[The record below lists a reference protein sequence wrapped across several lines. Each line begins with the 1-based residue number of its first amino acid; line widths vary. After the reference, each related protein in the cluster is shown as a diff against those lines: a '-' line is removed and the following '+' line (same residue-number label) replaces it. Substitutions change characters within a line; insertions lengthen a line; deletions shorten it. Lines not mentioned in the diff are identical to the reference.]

1 MPTTDL
7 ISPFVVSCAG
17 GLTLNKDVFS
27 MAPGEALILQNF
39 EPDIK
44 GGYRRVSGTAQ
55 YNTTIVP
62 QGSSTTSLVIDCSII
77 FNGQVMVARGGD
89 IHRGTTS
96 GSWTSLTTGLGTSTR
111 AYDFEKF
118 NFNGTDKLVI
128 ATGHSPAQI
137 INSSFAVDV
146 VNATGGGTAPSNPKF
161 VKAFQNHM
169 FYAGATNSQEVIFS
183 VPFAEDNFTTA
194 SGAGSFKVDS
204 TVVGMKVFRNELIIF
219 CDDRIYQLKGTT
231 SSNFAVQDVTRN
243 IGCRDGGSIQEI
255 GGDVIFLAPD
265 GLRTIAGTARIGD
278 VELGSISRQIQSRID
293 EVTLDRISS
302 LLLEINHNIDYFIQ

>member
-44 GGYRRVSGTAQ
+44 GGYRRVSGTAL
-55 YNTTIVP
+55 YNTNIVP
-62 QGSSTTSLVIDCSII
+62 EGSSNTSKVVDCAIV
-77 FNGQVMVARGGD
+77 FNGQIIAARGGD
-89 IHRGTTS
+89 ISRGTTS
-96 GSWTSLTTGLGTSTR
+96 GSFTTLTTGLGTSTR

-118 NFNGTDKLVI
+118 NFDGTDKVII

-146 VNATGGGTAPSNPKF
+146 VNATGGGTAPTNPKF

-219 CDDRIYQLKGTT
+219 CEDRIYNVM
-231 SSNFAVQDVTRN
+231 S
-243 IGCRDGGSIQEI
+243 
-255 GGDVIFLAPD
+255 
-265 GLRTIAGTARIGD
+265 
-278 VELGSISRQIQSRID
+278 
-293 EVTLDRISS
+293 DR
-302 LLLEINHNIDYFIQ
+302 